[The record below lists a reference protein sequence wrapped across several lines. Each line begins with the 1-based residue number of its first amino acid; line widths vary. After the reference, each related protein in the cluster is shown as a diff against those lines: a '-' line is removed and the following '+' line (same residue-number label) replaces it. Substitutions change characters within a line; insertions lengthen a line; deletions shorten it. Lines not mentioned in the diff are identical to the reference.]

1 MTGGPDPEV
10 GPAYAGAADHGV
22 VSSVGPDDPA
32 AGEVVEA
39 VDSEHR
45 KIDRVLAEMLLLA
58 DAGDTGALRLRWGGV
73 VREILEHEAAERRV
87 VLPAAEGV
95 ADGDATTA
103 LADLR
108 RDQEALLERLA
119 RHDELNTDVSP
130 DEVRSAVRD
139 IRGYLGRVDEL
150 VRPLLER
157 LPEEQRAQLGEDLRQ
172 VKG

>member
-1 MTGGPDPEV
+1 MTGSPDPEV
-10 GPAYAGAADHGV
+10 GPAYAGAADQGV

-39 VDSEHR
+39 VDSEHS

-87 VLPAAEGV
+87 VLPAVEG
-95 ADGDATTA
+95 AGGEHAAA

-108 RDQEALLERLA
+108 RDQDALLERLGQ
-119 RHDELNTDVSP
+119 HDELNADVSP
-130 DEVRSAVRD
+130 DEVRTMVGEVRV
-139 IRGYLGRVDEL
+139 YLARVDEV

-157 LPEEQRAQLGEDLRQ
+157 LPADERAQLGEDLRQ